1 MPGTSVT
8 LGFAGGAAEV
18 DEAGAVTLH
27 VEGLPGA
34 VRVTLRGA
42 RLVPVLADAEEAEH
56 EGRVAAS
63 DVGQRVTAGEH
74 CQFRWVVDVPEDAAD
89 ATLELD
95 VTLEDTHAAWLWPSG
110 AEGFVVV
117 LPRRGAG
124 PVLVLHTVQAELR
137 ISPAARQGDG
147 RLRLAITPSP
157 MPAGRQVVILRA
169 TVMPALIAAAT
180 LLPSWYEPVTLD
192 VGDEWTAP
200 LADLGLDCEPPVTLD
215 FTEDES
221 QVRLTAPSGKHR
233 VGVHGRRGVTD
244 LVLEVAPAIADVLAE
259 VAEAQRPDDGLDG
272 AAAFVLHRAVE
283 SGLLQRTPAVEDS
296 LDRFDWSEKPGALAV
311 AFGSE
316 RALAEGER
324 EMARVALQRSEALEE
339 GPGRPRVRSLVW
351 LAASA
356 LGVGSQPPPLGDG
369 DPDLEGLEVD
379 LALGRR
385 TQASTDRLAAA
396 INSLGAGLPGQPV
409 GLGLVEQAQLIGL
422 LETCPDDWPEAPLAG
437 FTAQAARRRIL
448 ASYATGE
455 VSDPTP
461 LAWLLVYG

>member
-1 MPGTSVT
+1 MT
-8 LGFAGGAAEV
+8 LSFAGGAAEI
-18 DEAGAVTLH
+18 DEAGAVRLQ
-27 VEGLPGA
+27 VDGLRGA
-34 VRVTLRGA
+34 VGLNLRGA
-42 RLVPVLADAEEAEH
+42 RLVPVLADDEEAEH
-56 EGRVAAS
+56 EGDIAAL
-63 DVGQRVTAGEH
+63 DVGQRVTVGEH
-74 CQFRWVVDVPEDAAD
+74 CQLRWVVDVPEEAAN
-89 ATLELD
+89 ARLELD
-95 VTLEDTHAAWLWPSG
+95 VTLDDAHAAWLWPSG
-110 AEGFVVV
+110 ADGFAVV
-117 LPRRGAG
+117 LPERGAG

-137 ISPAARQGDG
+137 LSQPGVAPSKH
-147 RLRLAITPSP
+147 LRLSVSP
-157 MPAGRQVVILRA
+157 DPMATGRQVVILRA
-169 TVMPALIAAAT
+169 TVMQSLIAAAT

-259 VAEAQRPDDGLDG
+259 VAASQEQNESLDG

-283 SGLLQRTPAVEDS
+283 SGLLQRTAAIEDA
-296 LDRFDWSEKPGALAV
+296 LDRFDWSVKPGALAV

-316 RALAEGER
+316 RALSDGER
-324 EMARVALQRSEALEE
+324 EMARVALQRSEGLAE

-356 LGVGSQPPPLGDG
+356 LGVGSEPPPLGDG
-369 DPDLEGLEVD
+369 DPDVEGLEVD

-396 INSLGAGLPGQPV
+396 INTLGAGLPGQPV
-409 GLGLVEQAQLIGL
+409 GLDLVEQAHLIGV
-422 LETCPDDWPEAPLAG
+422 LETCPEDWPEAPLAG

-455 VSDPTP
+455 TSDPTP